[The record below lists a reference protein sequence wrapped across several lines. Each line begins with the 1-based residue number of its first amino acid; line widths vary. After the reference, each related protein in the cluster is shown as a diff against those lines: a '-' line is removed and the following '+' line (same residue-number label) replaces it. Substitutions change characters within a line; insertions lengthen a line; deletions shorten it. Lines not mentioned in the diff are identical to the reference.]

1 MGRSLGLFEWHQSRV
16 RMGTFIVFPAI
27 GRVCFY
33 HVSKDPLGT
42 HVHIS
47 QPLQSYIPKK
57 NPYSFLCTSFPGS
70 GSTTHLLPRWN
81 LSPPCRLPS
90 LAKSVFSP
98 QYPLKTISS
107 LCSMAASSSV
117 SPGAQGPSGSALSLA
132 DLLFTVV
139 TFPCPKLKHV
149 SSSSRMNP
157 CCRLGDVQT
166 LHETPPELQKCL
178 FLSLAVAHKHF
189 PYTAPLKCTEYLLC
203 VGSCAG
209 RHS

>member
-47 QPLQSYIPKK
+47 QPLQSYIPKE
-57 NPYSFLCTSFPGS
+57 SVFLSLHFLSWEWLYHSPAPPG
-70 GSTTHLLPRWN
+70 RN

-98 QYPLKTISS
+98 QYPLKTISLP

-117 SPGAQGPSGSALSLA
+117 SPLGHKALLARLSL
-132 DLLFTVV
+132 LQIYF
-139 TFPCPKLKHV
+139 
-149 SSSSRMNP
+149 SRGHLSMP
-157 CCRLGDVQT
+157 QT
-166 LHETPPELQKCL
+166 
-178 FLSLAVAHKHF
+178 
-189 PYTAPLKCTEYLLC
+189 
-203 VGSCAG
+203 
-209 RHS
+209 